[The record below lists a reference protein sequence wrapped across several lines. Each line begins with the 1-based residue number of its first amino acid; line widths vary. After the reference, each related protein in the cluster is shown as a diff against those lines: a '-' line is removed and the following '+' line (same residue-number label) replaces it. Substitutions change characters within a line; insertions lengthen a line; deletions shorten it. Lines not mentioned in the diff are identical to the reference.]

1 MIDRRIGKIKVR
13 RGTDIQ
19 RKLVTFEEGELVYSI
34 DKQRLY
40 IGNGNTQGGILVSN
54 RNYVKNFL
62 GEPPIVPPEAV
73 HGDIVYDKST
83 AKTYITKCTPL
94 SCELILIADAGCC
107 AKLQNEIN
115 TITDKIR
122 VLSACATV
130 VPPIVVPTKL
140 TWYIEPSDI
149 SVNLGETVT
158 FTASAYGGTGIISY
172 KWRRKDGTPISVTDD
187 QTSLIFVSQLSDI
200 ATYYCVANTFS
211 ESITSKNAVLSIG
224 DSNSILAEDST
235 FVLSELSEFTD
246 WEVTTL
252 VVPTITLQPKSQVT
266 TALVQVTFEVD
277 ATGST
282 PLNYQWRINGV
293 NVAGETNRKYTISNP
308 TKDVNGIDCVVSNL
322 IGSVTSNSV
331 DLIVGILPTIVTQ
344 PVSQTVSTGS
354 NVTFSV
360 VAGGSTP
367 LSYQW
372 NKDGSPILGATNS
385 TYTINSVTNTDFDNY
400 NCVVS
405 NSYGSVD
412 SDTVNLKEV
421 LTIINPKI
429 NPNTMKIVIK
439 DRQWSDIAMSSDGT
453 IQTAVAR
460 NGYIYISTDS
470 GDTWIAKET
479 IRTWRSV
486 SMSSDGKIQTAV
498 GPDDF
503 IFISTDYGNNWT
515 PKLLGTQ
522 SYSVAISPDGTKQTA
537 VSNLGQIYISTDS
550 GDTWI
555 SKESDRY
562 WNSIAISSDGKIQTA
577 VAGPTVTTNNFGQ
590 IYVSTD
596 SGNTWTPKESNR
608 SWRSVAMS
616 SDGTKQTAVAV
627 NEQIYI
633 STDSGN
639 TWTPKESKRAWYS
652 VAMSSDGTKQ
662 TAVAN
667 SDKIYISI
675 DSGNTW
681 TPKETK
687 RNWKSVAMS
696 SDGKIQAAVVDGGQI
711 YVSSDFGETWKVKES
726 IFELFIKPKS
736 WVSVA
741 MSSDAT
747 KQTAVV
753 SDGQIYI
760 SSDSGYTWTPKESKR
775 TWRYLAMSSDG
786 KIQAAVA
793 LNDDNLYIS
802 KDSGNSWTPKKLGD
816 VITSLYQVVMSS
828 DGKIIM
834 IGISNGEVYSSTDS
848 GNTWTS
854 DLITSLKK
862 PVEKLAISSDGKIRT
877 AITGNRIEI
886 YSGNTWTAKETERNW
901 SSVAMSS
908 DGTKQTAVVD
918 GGQIYIS
925 TDSGNTWTAKETN
938 RRWNSVAMSSDG
950 TIQAAVVEYGQI
962 YISTDSGN
970 TWTAKETNRR
980 WSSVAMSSDGKILIF
995 GVFGGNLGY
1004 IYESKNLGDTV
1015 SIIGA

>member
-1 MIDRRIGKIKVR
+1 MIDRRIGKIKVL
-13 RGTDIQ
+13 RGTDSQ

-40 IGNGNTQGGILVSN
+40 IGNGTEKGGILVSN
-54 RNYVKNFL
+54 RNYVKNSL
-62 GEPPIVPPEAV
+62 GVPPVVPDEV
-73 HGDIVYDKST
+73 LHGDIVYDKSN
-83 AKTYITKCTPL
+83 AKTYITKCNTL

-107 AKLQNEIN
+107 ARLQIEIDDLYDRLR
-115 TITDKIR
+115 T
-122 VLSACATV
+122 LLPCATSSPPPTP
-130 VPPIVVPTKL
+130 PPIKL

-149 SVNLGETVT
+149 SINLGETVT
-158 FTASAYGGTGIISY
+158 FTASAYGGFGPITY

-235 FVLSELSEFTD
+235 FVLSELSEFID

-252 VVPTITLQPKSQVT
+252 VAPTITIQPKSQVT

-331 DLIVGILPTIVTQ
+331 DLIVGILPSIVTQ

-405 NSYGSVD
+405 NAYGSVD

-453 IQTAVAR
+453 IQTAVSL

-470 GDTWIAKET
+470 GDTWIGKET
-479 IRTWRSV
+479 IRNWRSV

-503 IFISTDYGNNWT
+503 IFISTDYGNTWT
-515 PKLLGTQ
+515 PKLLDKTFW
-522 SYSVAISPDGTKQTA
+522 SIAMSPDGTKQTA
-537 VSNLGQIYISTDS
+537 VGNEIYISTDS

-555 SKESDRY
+555 PKETGKNWVD
-562 WNSIAISSDGKIQTA
+562 IAISSDGTKQTA
-577 VAGPTVTTNNFGQ
+577 VVGSYFKSNIGQ

-596 SGNTWTPKESNR
+596 SGNTWTPKESRRN
-608 SWRSVAMS
+608 WNSVAMS

-627 NEQIYI
+627 NDHIYI

-639 TWTPKESKRAWYS
+639 TWTAKESKRSGRS

-662 TAVAN
+662 TAVFWEG
-667 SDKIYISI
+667 IYIST

-681 TPKETK
+681 TAKETK

-696 SDGKIQAAVVDGGQI
+696 SDGKMQAAVVEGGQI
-711 YVSSDFGETWKVKES
+711 YVSSDYGETWKVKES

-736 WVSVA
+736 WSSVA
-741 MSSDAT
+741 MSSDGT
-747 KQTAVV
+747 KQTAVA
-753 SDGQIYI
+753 SDGYIYI

-775 TWRYLAMSSDG
+775 IWRYLAMSSDG

-793 LNDDNLYIS
+793 INDDNLYIS
-802 KDSGNSWTPKKLGD
+802 KDSGNIWTPKKLGNAS
-816 VITSLYQVVMSS
+816 TSLYEITMSS
-828 DGKIIM
+828 DGKIQM
-834 IGISNGEVYSSTDS
+834 LGISNGDIYISTDF
-848 GNTWTS
+848 GNTWIA
-854 DLITSLKK
+854 DNINILKDSIGIIQ
-862 PVEKLAISSDGKIRT
+862 ISSDGTKQTAVFNKKIYVY
-877 AITGNRIEI
+877 TGK
-886 YSGNTWTAKETERNW
+886 TWTKTTGEKNW
-901 SSVAMSS
+901 RSVAMSS

-925 TDSGNTWTAKETN
+925 SDSGYTWTPRESN
-938 RRWNSVAMSSDG
+938 RSWRSVAMSSDG
-950 TIQAAVVEYGQI
+950 TIQAAVVDGGRI

-970 TWTAKETNRR
+970 TWTAKETNRSWR
-980 WSSVAMSSDGKILIF
+980 SVAMSSDGKILIF
-995 GVFGGNLGY
+995 GVLGGDLGY
-1004 IYESKNLGDTV
+1004 IYESKNLGNTV